1 MKNLFVILA
10 SIFISILS
18 VKAQDIITMKSGD
31 ELNGKI
37 LRLNPKNVLFSP
49 KGIKDTVSISR
60 EDVVKLRYQS
70 GTIVNLTNSR
80 DANTSHSTTY
90 DSMYY
95 AGVEDARKYYI
106 GYKGASSGTLVA
118 GLAFPFNIIP
128 AIACSITVPQ
138 EQNLSIPDSKLSDNP
153 AYKTGYKNQAHKI
166 KKQKVWKNYAIG
178 SGVVVGFYILLSIIT
193 ITSLAY

>member
-1 MKNLFVILA
+1 MKNLIVLLGLLFFSV
-10 SIFISILS
+10 LS
-18 VKAQDIITMKSGD
+18 VTAQDIITLKSGD
-31 ELNGKI
+31 EINGKI
-37 LRLNPKNVLFSP
+37 LRLNPKDVSFCP

-60 EDVVKLRYQS
+60 DDIVKLRYQS
-70 GTIVNLTNSR
+70 GTLIKLTDTR
-80 DANTSHSTTY
+80 DLNTGHSSTY

-95 AGVEDARKYYI
+95 AGVQDARKYYI

-128 AIACSITVPQ
+128 AIACSVTIPQ
-138 EQNLSIPDSKLSDNP
+138 EQNLSIPDTRLRDNP

-178 SGVVVGFYILLSIIT
+178 SGVVAGFYILMSVIT
-193 ITSLAY
+193 ITSLVY